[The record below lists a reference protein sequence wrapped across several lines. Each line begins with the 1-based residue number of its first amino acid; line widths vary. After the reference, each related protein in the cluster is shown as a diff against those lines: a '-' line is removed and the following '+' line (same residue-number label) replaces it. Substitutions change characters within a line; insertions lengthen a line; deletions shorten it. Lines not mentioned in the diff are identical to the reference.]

1 MAMEKVSLED
11 SAWIGDISGSVP
23 AAYQA
28 LAITA
33 ITVVSDTVG
42 GPAAPDWA
50 NGTAGI
56 TAEAAGTRTNKVIF
70 NLEKRI
76 WCHKNILLF
85 FRLKFDT
92 HFNSYTSHLSEYQ
105 VLAQF

>member
-1 MAMEKVSLED
+1 M
-11 SAWIGDISGSVP
+11 P
-23 AAYQA
+23 AVYQA

-33 ITVVSDTVG
+33 ITVDSGTAG

-56 TAEAAGTRTNKVIF
+56 TAEAAGTRTNKVTV

-76 WCHKNILLF
+76 WCHKNSLLF
-85 FRLKFDT
+85 LRMKFDT
-92 HFNSYTSHLSEYQ
+92 HFNSFTPHLSEYQ